1 MDKTLHIDTKEIAK
15 ETYTKVIGDYDTLLT
30 ELKGA
35 INTLYCVWN
44 VLTEEGNNTPK
55 MRTLL
60 EDAVYSNIEHLERIN
75 TDLQGIND
83 KLWSI

>member
-1 MDKTLHIDTKEIAK
+1 MDKTLHIDTNKAPKNELLEIK
-15 ETYTKVIGDYDTLLT
+15 SNYDTLLV
-30 ELKGA
+30 ELEGA
-35 INTLYCVWN
+35 INTLYCVWS
-44 VLTEEGNNTPK
+44 VLTEEESNTQK
-55 MRTLL
+55 MRKRL